1 MVRRA
6 ISLSPVSGSNSRRS
20 PLLAAL
26 AAAALLL
33 GAGAHNAIAQITYTG
48 GGAISISGSA
58 ASGHSSLTASGASGS
73 VKTVSVTLNGVTTN
87 GTANLSVFYSSFVL
101 QGPGG
106 QKFVLLGSTGDS
118 NDNGGLSNATI
129 TIDDAASNTAP
140 LAVPWSSS
148 GGTVKP
154 SSYWLNINAAGF
166 TTQPSDIN
174 GDSLPQSDGSA
185 TLNGTFNNTAPN
197 GAWTLYIFT
206 DDPNTGD
213 TDPISIASW
222 TLTLT
227 FNATASDSTATT
239 VSSNTTNP
247 ASTTGSITYTATVT
261 DTTNGGTTVG
271 TGSVAFSANG
281 ITIAGCG
288 AQPVSGGQATCSTT
302 LSAQGLYAIEASYA
316 AGTGFESSTSS
327 NIEQLV
333 ERSSTEPAPNTWCN
347 SGAITVP
354 GQSPGVAYPSVIKV
368 TGYGAQTVA
377 NVEVELMDVT
387 GIVTAQHLLV
397 APNGGAHNLDFF
409 DYGFNPADN
418 ASSGIELNF
427 FDSAGAYPDSNNA
440 PASGSFEASDTLP
453 AGPIET
459 FPASSAPTYDSSIPQ
474 VPGTINYGY
483 DTFSPGARGAIT
495 ETFESNF
502 NGVPADG
509 TWALYPYETDATVET
524 IGGGWCIALTLNT
537 GVATTTT
544 ITTSKGDQTT
554 GIPVTLTATVTSGG
568 SPVTSGGTVTF
579 LENGTA
585 PPGTTGGNNVVAL
598 NGSGQAT
605 FTTSALPEGD
615 NEIVAEYSGDATDN
629 PSQASFFQR
638 IDDATGVLVGGGNF
652 RYCNTGRIVL
662 NAASGPYAPNPSNIY
677 VTNLP
682 GTISSM
688 SLTLDNFSTAS
699 DSIYGHESLVEGPTT
714 AALDFF
720 SSVGSSATVLSSGNY
735 TFEDSAGSEVPQSNF
750 SPGIYQPTSYA
761 NIDSIADRFYS
772 SSSPSSTSPFYPAP
786 ATFAYAAPRGSATFG
801 NTFGGTNPNGTWSLF
816 FDQLLTADETDATG
830 WCLNF
835 TQNPVTVTVGLN
847 HNGSGTGGEFV
858 AGQTAAQIITTV
870 TNNGAGS
877 TGDPLGS
884 NPLTLTDTLSSALTY
899 TGFTGTGWSCS
910 AAGQTVTCTND
921 SAVAQSSA
929 YPTLTFNVNVSSSAP
944 STIGNSVSVSGAGI
958 TSNTGNDTIAVEAT
972 PVLAVSKAHTGTF
985 TAGSTGVWALTISN
999 ASTSGSTSG
1008 TVTVSDALPIGFTLA
1023 SYTSTSSLWT
1033 CGGTANVVFCTATPG
1048 IAGGGNSVIALTV
1061 NIPATSPTSVSNT
1074 ALAWGGGD
1082 VVHTSPGT
1090 AAVSNTDTVTVNQ
1103 GPAITSAASTT
1114 FNTGTA
1120 GSFTV
1125 TTTGSPTATLSKTG
1139 SLPTGVMFFDNGN
1152 GTATFL
1158 GTPAAGTGGTYSIT
1172 ITASNG
1178 VGTNAT
1184 QTFTLTVDQAP
1195 AITSTASTT
1204 FTAGA
1209 TGSFT
1214 VTGSGYPAPTFTESG
1229 SLPSGVT
1236 FLSSGT
1242 LSGLPSAGTGG
1253 IFTITITASNGVGT
1267 NATQTF
1273 TLTVDQPPIVT
1284 SANNAAFMVGIPG
1297 SFTVTTVAFP
1307 AAALSLSGTLP
1318 SGITFT
1324 DTGNGTGTLQGKAAA
1339 GTVGSYPVTITAMNG
1354 TGVNGQQ
1361 SFTLTID
1368 PVPNFVVTNTNDSGS
1383 GSLRT
1388 ALSNAATAGS
1398 GNITFLPS
1406 AFSTAQTIT
1415 LTSGTLNIPPYT
1427 SITGPTSGSGAT
1439 LTNLLTVN
1447 GNNASTVFTVGPGV
1461 TGASISGLIV
1471 TGGSSSSHGGGIY
1484 NQGALTVSSST
1495 VFGNAASGG
1504 FGGGIA
1510 NTGTL
1515 TLTDSLVYFNS
1526 AAGGQGGGIFNSGT
1540 LTVTNSTIAGNSA
1553 LTGGGVFNVVGSI
1566 ALTNDTINANAATGG
1581 GGIYNSPGDTAVL
1594 ANSIVTVN
1602 IADADIDGSYA
1613 DNGGNFVAV
1622 GILASLGEYGGPTRT
1637 ALPLPGSPAICGG
1650 LAANIPAGVT
1660 TDQRGFPRTNITYPG
1675 YSSSTPCVDA
1685 GAAQTNYALSFTTE
1699 PSPISPATQIVPNT
1713 NFQAAVTL
1721 DESGSAFAG
1730 PGNSISLT
1738 LTGNGTLSGGT
1749 SSFSSGAAN
1758 DFSTLQ
1764 VSAAGLNDELTANL
1778 TLNGAATPAVAISA
1792 TSSQFNVGQ
1801 ITPSL
1806 SFAPSPASESYGTAI
1821 AAGSLDATASYNSAN
1836 VAGTFAYTTTVNGNP
1851 VTLVAGATVLPAGNY
1866 TITATF
1872 TPSNTTV
1879 YEATSITASYTVNA
1893 APLTITAS
1901 NGSMT
1906 YGGTPPA
1913 IAPGYS
1919 GFVNGDSASS
1929 LTTQPS
1935 CSTAA
1940 TSRSA
1945 VGSYPSTCTGAI
1957 DANYSI
1963 GYTPGSVTVA
1973 QAASITTVGLS
1984 SAAITPGQNETI
1996 TATVVSSTTGT
2007 PTGSVNFFDGT
2018 TLLGT
2023 VPITSGTATYTTASL
2038 APGVT
2043 HSISAVYSGDANF
2056 TGSTSSTTASVTV
2069 APLDFTMTITGPSS
2083 ATAIPGQ
2090 SISYQVMVNPLYG
2103 SYAGTVNFAV
2113 TGLPPGASVTFS
2125 PSSIAANGGPQTI
2138 TVTITAAAAN
2148 AASHA
2153 PLSPTRRAA
2162 PLALALLLMC
2172 GLGAVRRRGRAMRRL
2187 LSIVVL
2193 LAGGAAATLAT
2204 GCGGGFFAQAPQ
2216 SYNVTITATAGGIEH
2231 TASVSLNV
2239 Q

>member
-1 MVRRA
+1 V
-6 ISLSPVSGSNSRRS
+6 PV
-20 PLLAAL
+20 
-26 AAAALLL
+26 
-33 GAGAHNAIAQITYTG
+33 AG
-48 GGAISISGSA
+48 
-58 ASGHSSLTASGASGS
+58 
-73 VKTVSVTLNGVTTN
+73 TVTKVQVTLNGLT
-87 GTANLSVFYSSFVL
+87 SSGYGETEPPPDSDSLFAASFILVS
-101 QGPGG
+101 PGG
-106 QKFVLLGSTGDS
+106 QKFELLGCTGNSTDGDGMGDS
-118 NDNGGLSNATI
+118 GSGVDDINVTI
-129 TIDDAASNTAP
+129 VDTA
-140 LAVPWSSS
+140 SS
-148 GGTVKP
+148 GAPDGSGSGWAHTGSFTIKP
-154 SSYWLNINAAGF
+154 SSYFLNSNSCTNSSLPPNAEGL
-166 TTQPSDIN
+166 
-174 GDSLPQSDGSA
+174 SLPQTDGSD
-185 TLNGTFNNTAPN
+185 TLNGTFASGSTL
-197 GAWTLYIFT
+197 GSWTLYIVN
-206 DDPNTGD
+206 DDTFNALPNN
-213 TDPISIASW
+213 DPITLNSW

-227 FNATASDSTATT
+227 YDATASASTATT
-239 VSSNTTNP
+239 ISSGLNP
-247 ASTTGSITYTATVT
+247 ANSGSSVTFTATVAST
-261 DTTNGGTTVG
+261 STVDAGTVNFTADG
-271 TGSVAFSANG
+271 T
-281 ITIAGCG
+281 TIAGCG
-288 AQPVSGGQATCSTT
+288 AQPVSSGTATCTT
-302 LSAQGLYAIEASYA
+302 SFTQGLYTIGASYGG
-316 AGTGFESSTSS
+316 GTGFLSSSTETDVS
-327 NIEQLV
+327 QLV
-333 ERSSTEPAPNTWCN
+333 EGLTTGGGTNTFCNTGSIPIAELTTSS
-347 SGAITVP
+347 I
-354 GQSPGVAYPSVIKV
+354 YPSIIKV
-368 TGYGAQTVA
+368 TGFPGQTVS
-377 NVEVELMDVT
+377 NVEVKLLDVQ
-387 GIVTAQHLLV
+387 GILVGSHLLV
-397 APNGGAHNLDFF
+397 SPDGAHNLDFL
-409 DYGFNPADN
+409 DNGFSES
-418 ASSGIELNF
+418 ASSTGSWMNF
-427 FDSAGAYPDSNNA
+427 YDSASQYPAIGAPPENSA
-440 PASGSFEASDTLP
+440 ASPASYEASDEDSQKV
-453 AGPIET
+453 I
-459 FPASSAPTYDSSIPQ
+459 FPGSGAPSVDSAIPQ
-474 VPGTINYGY
+474 VPGTVNYAY
-483 DTFSPGARGAIT
+483 NAVNTDETFGPVT

-502 NGVPADG
+502 NGATADG
-509 TWALYPYETDATVET
+509 DWALYPYMNFGNIET
-524 IGGGWCIALTLNT
+524 IAGGWCIALTLNT

-554 GIPVTLTATVTSGG
+554 GLPVTLTATVTSGG
-568 SPVTSGGTVTF
+568 SPMTSGGTVTF
-579 LENGTA
+579 LENGAA
-585 PPGTTGGNNVVAL
+585 PPGTTSGNNVVAL

-638 IDDATGVLVGGGNF
+638 IDDATAVLSGGGIF
-652 RYCNTGRIVL
+652 RFCNTGKIVL
-662 NAASGPYAPNPSNIY
+662 NAATGPYTPNPSNIY

-688 SLTLDNFSTAS
+688 SLTLDNFSTES
-699 DSIYGHESLVEGPTT
+699 DSIYGHESLVEGPT

-735 TFEDSAGSEVPQSNF
+735 TFEDSAGSLVPQADF
-750 SPGIYQPTSYA
+750 SPGTYQPTSYA
-761 NIDSIADRFYS
+761 NIDSIADKFYS
-772 SSSPSSTSPFYPAP
+772 SSSPSSASPFYPAP
-786 ATFAYAAPRGSATFG
+786 ATFAYAAPRGAATFA
-801 NTFGGTNPNGTWSLF
+801 NTFGDTNPNGTWSLF

-835 TQNPVTVTVGLN
+835 TESPVTVTVGLN
-847 HNGSGTGGEFV
+847 HNGSGTGGDFIQ
-858 AGQTAAQIITTV
+858 GQSAAQITTAV
-870 TNNGAGS
+870 TNNGAGA
-877 TGDPLGS
+877 TGDPLGA
-884 NPLTLTDTLSSALTY
+884 NPLTVTDTLNAALTY
-899 TGFTGTGWSCS
+899 TGFTGSGWSCS
-910 AAGQTVTCTND
+910 ATGQTVTCTND

-929 YPTLTFNVNVSSSAP
+929 YPTLMFNVNVSSSAP

-985 TAGSTGVWALTISN
+985 TAGSSGVWVLTISN

-1008 TVTVSDALPIGFTLA
+1008 TVNVSDTLPIGFTLS
-1023 SYTSTSSLWT
+1023 SYTSTSNLWT
-1033 CGGTANVVFCTATPG
+1033 CTGVGNVVLCAATPG
-1048 IAGGGNSVIALTV
+1048 IAGGGNSVITLTV
-1061 NIPATSPTSVSNT
+1061 NIPASSPTSVSNT
-1074 ALAWGGGD
+1074 ALVWGGGD
-1082 VVHTSPGT
+1082 VVHTSAGT

-1114 FNTGTA
+1114 FITGTA

-1125 TTTGSPTATLSKTG
+1125 TTTGNPAARLSETGTL
-1139 SLPTGVMFFDNGN
+1139 PIGVIFFDNGN

-1158 GTPAAGTGGTYSIT
+1158 GTPAAGTGGTYPIT

-1195 AITSTASTT
+1195 AITSAASTT
-1204 FTAGA
+1204 FTAGV

-1214 VTGSGYPAPTFTESG
+1214 VTGSGYPAPTFTETG

-1236 FLSSGT
+1236 FLSSGA
-1242 LSGLPSAGTGG
+1242 LSGLASAGTGG
-1253 IFTITITASNGVGT
+1253 IYTITITASNGVGT

-1284 SANNAAFMVGIPG
+1284 SANNTTFMVGIPG
-1297 SFTVTTVAFP
+1297 SFTVATTAFP
-1307 AAALSLSGTLP
+1307 AAALSLLGTLP

-1324 DTGNGTGTLQGKAAA
+1324 DNGNGTGTLQGKAAA
-1339 GTVGSYPVTITAMNG
+1339 GTVGSYPVIIMAMNG
-1354 TGVNGQQ
+1354 IGVNGQQ

-1383 GSLRT
+1383 GSLRA
-1388 ALSNAATAGS
+1388 ALSSATSAGA
-1398 GNITFLPS
+1398 GNITFSPS

-1415 LTSGTLNIPPYT
+1415 LTGGTLNIPPNT

-1461 TGASISGLIV
+1461 TGANISGLIV
-1471 TGGSSSSHGGGIY
+1471 TGGSSSLGGGIY

-1495 VFGNAASGG
+1495 VSGNAASGG

-1515 TLTDSLVYFNS
+1515 TLTDSLIYFNS
-1526 AAGGQGGGIFNSGT
+1526 AADGQGGGIFNSGT
-1540 LTVTNSTIAGNSA
+1540 LTVTNSSIGGNSA
-1553 LTGGGVFNVVGSI
+1553 QVGGGIFNVVGSI

-1602 IADADIDGSYA
+1602 IADADIDGNYT

-1622 GILASLGEYGGPTRT
+1622 GILASLGNYGGPTRT

-1699 PSPISPATQIVPNT
+1699 PSPISPATQIVPNA

-1730 PGNSISLT
+1730 PGAIASLT

-1749 SSFSSGAAN
+1749 ASFSSGAAS
-1758 DFSTLQ
+1758 DFPTLQ

-1778 TLNGAATPAVAISA
+1778 TLNGAATPAVVISA
-1792 TSSQFNVGQ
+1792 TSAQFNVGQ
-1801 ITPSL
+1801 IAPSL

-1821 AAGSLDATASYNSAN
+1821 AAGSLDAAASYNSAS
-1836 VAGTFAYTTTVNGNP
+1836 VAGTFVYTATVNGNP

-1866 TITATF
+1866 TVTATF

-1879 YEATSITASYTVNA
+1879 YEGTSTTASYTVNA

-1913 IAPGYS
+1913 ITPSYS

-1940 TSRSA
+1940 TSQSA
-1945 VGSYPSTCTGAI
+1945 VGNYPSTCTGAF

-1973 QAASITTVGLS
+1973 QAVSISTVSLS
-1984 SAAITPGQNETI
+1984 SASITPGQNETI

-2018 TLLGT
+2018 TLLAT
-2023 VPITSGTATYTTASL
+2023 VPLGSGTASYATTSL

-2069 APLDFTMTITGPSS
+2069 APLDFTMTITGPS
-2083 ATAIPGQ
+2083 TASTIPGQ
-2090 SISYQVMVNPLYG
+2090 SISYQVTVSPLYG
-2103 SYAGTVNFAV
+2103 SYAGTVNFAIA
-2113 TGLPPGASVTFS
+2113 GLPPGASVTFS

-2138 TVTITAAAAN
+2138 TVTITAAPAA
-2148 AASHA
+2148 AVSHA

-2162 PLALALLLMC
+2162 PLALALLLMF

-2187 LSIVVL
+2187 LSIMVL
-2193 LAGGAAATLAT
+2193 LAGAAAATLAT

-2231 TASVSLNV
+2231 TANVSLNV